1 MDMKSNQYYKNE
13 ALSALRGN
21 WANALVATI
30 ILVALA
36 LFFSSNDAINSYYQ
50 RIVINPFIGY
60 SLSFVSLFV
69 LLPLAVGYS
78 NSMRVLLET
87 GDNRLANNSFSLG
100 FGNWLHVVWGM
111 ILSTIYIFLWTLLLI
126 IPGIIKSYSYALTPY
141 ILVEHPEM
149 SANEAIEESMSD
161 GRSQIRP
168 VLSSAF
174 FHRLGD
180 TQHLVF
186 RSGFLLAHSVPDD
199 RTGSLLQRHQ
209 EWSNAAAG
217 QCYRTRKSIVREF
230 I

>member
-30 ILVALA
+30 IFIALA

-50 RIVINPFIGY
+50 RVVINPFIGY

-87 GDNRLANNSFSLG
+87 GDNRLTNNSFSLG

-149 SANEAIEESMSD
+149 SANEAIEESMRLMD
-161 GRSQIRP
+161 GHKFDLFYLQLSFIGWAILSILSLGLGVFWLIPYQMTSQAAFYRDIKNGAMPLQDNVIEPER
-168 VLSSAF
+168 VL
-174 FHRLGD
+174 
-180 TQHLVF
+180 
-186 RSGFLLAHSVPDD
+186 
-199 RTGSLLQRHQ
+199 
-209 EWSNAAAG
+209 
-217 QCYRTRKSIVREF
+217 
-230 I
+230 

>member
-1 MDMKSNQYYKNE
+1 MKSNQYYKNE

-30 ILVALA
+30 IFIALA

-87 GDNRLANNSFSLG
+87 GDNRLTNNSFSLG

-149 SANEAIEESMSD
+149 SANEAIEESMRLMD
-161 GRSQIRP
+161 GHKFDLFYLQLSFIGWAILSILSLGLGFFWLIPYQMTAQAAFYRDIKKGAMPLQDNVIEPER
-168 VLSSAF
+168 VL
-174 FHRLGD
+174 
-180 TQHLVF
+180 
-186 RSGFLLAHSVPDD
+186 
-199 RTGSLLQRHQ
+199 
-209 EWSNAAAG
+209 
-217 QCYRTRKSIVREF
+217 
-230 I
+230 

>member
-1 MDMKSNQYYKNE
+1 MKSNQYYKNE

-60 SLSFVSLFV
+60 SLTFVSLFV

-111 ILSTIYIFLWTLLLI
+111 VLSTIYIFLWTLLLI

-149 SANEAIEESMSD
+149 SANEAIEESMRLMD
-161 GRSQIRP
+161 GHKFDLFYLQLSFIGWAILSILSLGLGFFWLIPYQMTAQAAFYRDIKNEAMPLQDNVIEPER
-168 VLSSAF
+168 VL
-174 FHRLGD
+174 
-180 TQHLVF
+180 
-186 RSGFLLAHSVPDD
+186 
-199 RTGSLLQRHQ
+199 
-209 EWSNAAAG
+209 
-217 QCYRTRKSIVREF
+217 
-230 I
+230 

>member
-1 MDMKSNQYYKNE
+1 MKSNQYYKNE

-30 ILVALA
+30 IFVALT

-149 SANEAIEESMSD
+149 SANEAIEESMRLMD
-161 GRSQIRP
+161 GHKFDLFYLQ
-168 VLSSAF
+168 LSFIGWAILSILS
-174 FHRLGD
+174 LG
-180 TQHLVF
+180 L
-186 RSGFLLAHSVPDD
+186 GFLWLIPYQMTAQAAFYRDIKNEAMP
-199 RTGSLLQRHQ
+199 LQDNVIEPER
-209 EWSNAAAG
+209 
-217 QCYRTRKSIVREF
+217 VL
-230 I
+230 

>member
-30 ILVALA
+30 ILIALA

-50 RIVINPFIGY
+50 RVVINPFIGY

-87 GDNRLANNSFSLG
+87 GDNRLTNNSFSLG

-149 SANEAIEESMSD
+149 SANEAIEESMRLMD
-161 GRSQIRP
+161 GHKFDLFYLQLSFIGWAILSILSLGLGFFWLIPYQMTAQAAFYRDIKNEAMPLQDNVIEPER
-168 VLSSAF
+168 VL
-174 FHRLGD
+174 
-180 TQHLVF
+180 
-186 RSGFLLAHSVPDD
+186 
-199 RTGSLLQRHQ
+199 
-209 EWSNAAAG
+209 
-217 QCYRTRKSIVREF
+217 
-230 I
+230 

>member
-30 ILVALA
+30 ILIALM
-36 LFFSSNDAINSYYQ
+36 LFFSSNEAVNSYYQ
-50 RIVINPFIGY
+50 RVVINPFIGY

-69 LLPLAVGYS
+69 LLPLAVGYI

-87 GDNRLANNSFSLG
+87 GDNRLTNNSFSLG

-111 ILSTIYIFLWTLLLI
+111 VLSTIYIFLWTLLLI

-149 SANEAIEESMSD
+149 SANEAIEESMRLMD
-161 GRSQIRP
+161 GHKFDMFYLQLSFIGWAILSILSLGLGFFWLIPYQMTAQAAFYRDIKNEAMPLQDNVIEPER
-168 VLSSAF
+168 VL
-174 FHRLGD
+174 
-180 TQHLVF
+180 
-186 RSGFLLAHSVPDD
+186 
-199 RTGSLLQRHQ
+199 
-209 EWSNAAAG
+209 
-217 QCYRTRKSIVREF
+217 
-230 I
+230 

>member
-1 MDMKSNQYYKNE
+1 MKSNQYYKNE

-30 ILVALA
+30 ILIALA

-149 SANEAIEESMSD
+149 SANEAIEESMRLMD
-161 GRSQIRP
+161 GHKFDLFYLQLSFIGWAILSILSLGLGFFWLIPYQMTAQAAFYRDIKNEAMPLQDNVIEPER
-168 VLSSAF
+168 VL
-174 FHRLGD
+174 
-180 TQHLVF
+180 
-186 RSGFLLAHSVPDD
+186 
-199 RTGSLLQRHQ
+199 
-209 EWSNAAAG
+209 
-217 QCYRTRKSIVREF
+217 
-230 I
+230 

>member
-60 SLSFVSLFV
+60 SLSFISLFV
-69 LLPLAVGYS
+69 LLPLAAGYS

-87 GDNRLANNSFSLG
+87 GDNRLTNNSFSLA

-149 SANEAIEESMSD
+149 SANEAIEESMRLMD
-161 GRSQIRP
+161 GHKFDLFYLQLSFIGWAILSILSLGLGFFWLIPYQMTAQAAFYRDIKNEAMPLQDNVIEPER
-168 VLSSAF
+168 VL
-174 FHRLGD
+174 
-180 TQHLVF
+180 
-186 RSGFLLAHSVPDD
+186 
-199 RTGSLLQRHQ
+199 
-209 EWSNAAAG
+209 
-217 QCYRTRKSIVREF
+217 
-230 I
+230 

>member
-60 SLSFVSLFV
+60 SLTFVSLFV

-149 SANEAIEESMSD
+149 SANEAIEESMRLMD
-161 GRSQIRP
+161 GHKFDLFYLQLSFIGWAILSILSLGLGFFWLIPYQMTAQAAFYRDIKNEAMPLQDNVIEPER
-168 VLSSAF
+168 VL
-174 FHRLGD
+174 
-180 TQHLVF
+180 
-186 RSGFLLAHSVPDD
+186 
-199 RTGSLLQRHQ
+199 
-209 EWSNAAAG
+209 
-217 QCYRTRKSIVREF
+217 
-230 I
+230 

>member
-1 MDMKSNQYYKNE
+1 MKSNQYYKNE

-30 ILVALA
+30 ILVALT

-50 RIVINPFIGY
+50 RIVMNPFIGY
-60 SLSFVSLFV
+60 SLSFISLFV

-87 GDNRLANNSFSLG
+87 GDNRLTNNSFSLG

-149 SANEAIEESMSD
+149 SANEAIEESMRLMD
-161 GRSQIRP
+161 GHKFDLFYLQLSFIGWAILSILSLGLGFFWLIPYQMTAQAAFYRDIKNEAMPLQDSVIEPER
-168 VLSSAF
+168 VL
-174 FHRLGD
+174 
-180 TQHLVF
+180 
-186 RSGFLLAHSVPDD
+186 
-199 RTGSLLQRHQ
+199 
-209 EWSNAAAG
+209 
-217 QCYRTRKSIVREF
+217 
-230 I
+230 

>member
-87 GDNRLANNSFSLG
+87 GDNRLTNNSFSLG

-149 SANEAIEESMSD
+149 SANEAIEESMRLMD
-161 GRSQIRP
+161 GHKFDLFYLQLSFIGWAILSILSLGLGVFWLIPYQMTAQAAFYRDIKNEAMPLQDSVIEPER
-168 VLSSAF
+168 VL
-174 FHRLGD
+174 
-180 TQHLVF
+180 
-186 RSGFLLAHSVPDD
+186 
-199 RTGSLLQRHQ
+199 
-209 EWSNAAAG
+209 
-217 QCYRTRKSIVREF
+217 
-230 I
+230 

>member
-30 ILVALA
+30 IFIALA

-87 GDNRLANNSFSLG
+87 GDNRLTNNSFSLG

-149 SANEAIEESMSD
+149 SANEAIEESMRLMD
-161 GRSQIRP
+161 GHKFDLFYLQLSFIGWAILSILSLGLGFFWLIPYQMTAQAAFYRDIKNEAMPLQDNVIEPER
-168 VLSSAF
+168 VL
-174 FHRLGD
+174 
-180 TQHLVF
+180 
-186 RSGFLLAHSVPDD
+186 
-199 RTGSLLQRHQ
+199 
-209 EWSNAAAG
+209 
-217 QCYRTRKSIVREF
+217 
-230 I
+230 

>member
-87 GDNRLANNSFSLG
+87 GDNRLTNNSFSLG

-149 SANEAIEESMSD
+149 SANEAIEESMRLMD
-161 GRSQIRP
+161 GHKFDLFYLQLSFIGWAILSILSLGLGFFWLIPYQMTAQAAFYRDIKNEAMPLQDNVIEPER
-168 VLSSAF
+168 VL
-174 FHRLGD
+174 
-180 TQHLVF
+180 
-186 RSGFLLAHSVPDD
+186 
-199 RTGSLLQRHQ
+199 
-209 EWSNAAAG
+209 
-217 QCYRTRKSIVREF
+217 
-230 I
+230 

>member
-13 ALSALRGN
+13 ALAALRGN

-30 ILVALA
+30 IFVALA

-69 LLPLAVGYS
+69 LLPLAAGYS

-87 GDNRLANNSFSLG
+87 GDNRLTNNSFSLA

-149 SANEAIEESMSD
+149 SANEAIEESMRLMD
-161 GRSQIRP
+161 GHKFDLFYLQLSFIGWAILSILSLGLGFFWLIPYQMTAQAAFYRDIKNEAMPLQDNVIEPER
-168 VLSSAF
+168 VL
-174 FHRLGD
+174 
-180 TQHLVF
+180 
-186 RSGFLLAHSVPDD
+186 
-199 RTGSLLQRHQ
+199 
-209 EWSNAAAG
+209 
-217 QCYRTRKSIVREF
+217 
-230 I
+230 

>member
-30 ILVALA
+30 ILIALA

-60 SLSFVSLFV
+60 SLTFISMFV

-87 GDNRLANNSFSLG
+87 GDNRLTNNSFSLG

-111 ILSTIYIFLWTLLLI
+111 VLSTIYIFLWTLLLI

-149 SANEAIEESMSD
+149 SANEAIEESMRLMD
-161 GRSQIRP
+161 GHKFDLFYLQLSFIGWAILSILSLGLGFFWLIPYQMTAQAAFYRDIKNEAMPLQDNVIEPER
-168 VLSSAF
+168 VL
-174 FHRLGD
+174 
-180 TQHLVF
+180 
-186 RSGFLLAHSVPDD
+186 
-199 RTGSLLQRHQ
+199 
-209 EWSNAAAG
+209 
-217 QCYRTRKSIVREF
+217 
-230 I
+230 

>member
-1 MDMKSNQYYKNE
+1 MKSNQYYKNE

-149 SANEAIEESMSD
+149 SANEAIEESMRLMD
-161 GRSQIRP
+161 GHKFDLFYLQLSFIGWAILSILSLGLGFFWLIPYQMTAQAAFYRDINNEAMPLQDNVIEPER
-168 VLSSAF
+168 VL
-174 FHRLGD
+174 
-180 TQHLVF
+180 
-186 RSGFLLAHSVPDD
+186 
-199 RTGSLLQRHQ
+199 
-209 EWSNAAAG
+209 
-217 QCYRTRKSIVREF
+217 
-230 I
+230 

>member
-1 MDMKSNQYYKNE
+1 MKSNQYYKNE

-87 GDNRLANNSFSLG
+87 GDNRLTNNSFSLA

-149 SANEAIEESMSD
+149 SANEAIEESMRLMD
-161 GRSQIRP
+161 GHKFDLFYLQLSFIGWAILSILSLGLGVFWLIPYQMTAQAAFYRDIKNEAMPLQDNVIEPER
-168 VLSSAF
+168 VL
-174 FHRLGD
+174 
-180 TQHLVF
+180 
-186 RSGFLLAHSVPDD
+186 
-199 RTGSLLQRHQ
+199 
-209 EWSNAAAG
+209 
-217 QCYRTRKSIVREF
+217 
-230 I
+230 

>member
-30 ILVALA
+30 ILVALT

-87 GDNRLANNSFSLG
+87 GDNRLANNSFSLA

-149 SANEAIEESMSD
+149 SANEAIEESMRLMD
-161 GRSQIRP
+161 GHKFDLFYLQLSFIGWAILSILSLGLGVFWLIPYQMTAQAAFYRDIKNEAMPLQDSVIEPER
-168 VLSSAF
+168 VL
-174 FHRLGD
+174 
-180 TQHLVF
+180 
-186 RSGFLLAHSVPDD
+186 
-199 RTGSLLQRHQ
+199 
-209 EWSNAAAG
+209 
-217 QCYRTRKSIVREF
+217 
-230 I
+230 

>member
-60 SLSFVSLFV
+60 SLTFVSLFV

-149 SANEAIEESMSD
+149 SANEAIEESMRLMD
-161 GRSQIRP
+161 GHKFDLFYLQLSFIGWAILSILSLGLGVFWLIPYQMTAQAAFYRDIKNEAMPLQDNVIEPER
-168 VLSSAF
+168 VL
-174 FHRLGD
+174 
-180 TQHLVF
+180 
-186 RSGFLLAHSVPDD
+186 
-199 RTGSLLQRHQ
+199 
-209 EWSNAAAG
+209 
-217 QCYRTRKSIVREF
+217 
-230 I
+230 

>member
-1 MDMKSNQYYKNE
+1 MKSNQYYKNE

-87 GDNRLANNSFSLG
+87 GDNRLTNNSFSLG

-149 SANEAIEESMSD
+149 SANEAIEESMRLMD
-161 GRSQIRP
+161 GHKFDLFYLQLSFIGWAILSILSLGLGIFWLIPYQMTAQAAFYRDIKNEAMPLQDNVIEPER
-168 VLSSAF
+168 VL
-174 FHRLGD
+174 
-180 TQHLVF
+180 
-186 RSGFLLAHSVPDD
+186 
-199 RTGSLLQRHQ
+199 
-209 EWSNAAAG
+209 
-217 QCYRTRKSIVREF
+217 
-230 I
+230 

>member
-50 RIVINPFIGY
+50 RVVINPFIGY
-60 SLSFVSLFV
+60 SLTFISMFV

-149 SANEAIEESMSD
+149 SANEAIEESMRLMD
-161 GRSQIRP
+161 GHKFDLFYLQLSFIGWAILSILSLGLGFFWLIPYQMTAQAAFYRDIKNEAMPLQDNVIEPER
-168 VLSSAF
+168 VL
-174 FHRLGD
+174 
-180 TQHLVF
+180 
-186 RSGFLLAHSVPDD
+186 
-199 RTGSLLQRHQ
+199 
-209 EWSNAAAG
+209 
-217 QCYRTRKSIVREF
+217 
-230 I
+230 

>member
-1 MDMKSNQYYKNE
+1 MKSNQYYKNE

-30 ILVALA
+30 IFVALT

-60 SLSFVSLFV
+60 SLSFISLFV
-69 LLPLAVGYS
+69 LLPLAAGYS

-87 GDNRLANNSFSLG
+87 GDNRLTNNSFSLG

-111 ILSTIYIFLWTLLLI
+111 ILGTIDIFLWTLLLI

-149 SANEAIEESMSD
+149 SANEAIEESMRLMD
-161 GRSQIRP
+161 GHKFDLFYLQLSFISWAILSILSLGLGVFWLIPYQMTAQAAFYRDIKNGAMPLQDNVIEPER
-168 VLSSAF
+168 VL
-174 FHRLGD
+174 
-180 TQHLVF
+180 
-186 RSGFLLAHSVPDD
+186 
-199 RTGSLLQRHQ
+199 
-209 EWSNAAAG
+209 
-217 QCYRTRKSIVREF
+217 
-230 I
+230 

>member
-1 MDMKSNQYYKNE
+1 MKSNQYYKNE

-30 ILVALA
+30 IFLALT

-69 LLPLAVGYS
+69 LLPLAAGYS

-87 GDNRLANNSFSLG
+87 GDNRLTNNSFSLA

-149 SANEAIEESMSD
+149 SANEAIEESMRLMD
-161 GRSQIRP
+161 GHKFDLFYLQLSFIGWAILSILSLGLGVFWLIPYQMTAQAAFYRDIKNEAMPLQDSVIEPER
-168 VLSSAF
+168 VL
-174 FHRLGD
+174 
-180 TQHLVF
+180 
-186 RSGFLLAHSVPDD
+186 
-199 RTGSLLQRHQ
+199 
-209 EWSNAAAG
+209 
-217 QCYRTRKSIVREF
+217 
-230 I
+230 

>member
-36 LFFSSNDAINSYYQ
+36 LFFSSNEAINSYYQ

-87 GDNRLANNSFSLG
+87 GDNRLTNNSFSLG

-149 SANEAIEESMSD
+149 SANEAIEESMRLMD
-161 GRSQIRP
+161 GHKFDLFYLQLSFIGWAILSILSLGLGFFWLIPYQMTAQAAFYRDIKNEAMPLQDNVIEPER
-168 VLSSAF
+168 VL
-174 FHRLGD
+174 
-180 TQHLVF
+180 
-186 RSGFLLAHSVPDD
+186 
-199 RTGSLLQRHQ
+199 
-209 EWSNAAAG
+209 
-217 QCYRTRKSIVREF
+217 
-230 I
+230 

>member
-1 MDMKSNQYYKNE
+1 MAMKSNQYYKNE

-60 SLSFVSLFV
+60 SLSFISLFV

-149 SANEAIEESMSD
+149 SANEAIEESMRLMD
-161 GRSQIRP
+161 GHKFDLFYLQLSFIGWAILSILSLGLGFFWLIPYQMTAQAAFYRDIKNEAMPLQDNVIEPER
-168 VLSSAF
+168 VL
-174 FHRLGD
+174 
-180 TQHLVF
+180 
-186 RSGFLLAHSVPDD
+186 
-199 RTGSLLQRHQ
+199 
-209 EWSNAAAG
+209 
-217 QCYRTRKSIVREF
+217 
-230 I
+230 

>member
-30 ILVALA
+30 IFIALA

-50 RIVINPFIGY
+50 RVVINPFIGY

-87 GDNRLANNSFSLG
+87 GDNRLTNNSFSLG

-111 ILSTIYIFLWTLLLI
+111 VLSSIYIFLWTLLLI

-149 SANEAIEESMSD
+149 SANEAIEESMRLMD
-161 GRSQIRP
+161 GHKFDLFYLQLSFIGWAILSILSLGLGFFWLIPYQMTAQAAFYRDIKNEAMPLQDNVIEPER
-168 VLSSAF
+168 VL
-174 FHRLGD
+174 
-180 TQHLVF
+180 
-186 RSGFLLAHSVPDD
+186 
-199 RTGSLLQRHQ
+199 
-209 EWSNAAAG
+209 
-217 QCYRTRKSIVREF
+217 
-230 I
+230 

>member
-1 MDMKSNQYYKNE
+1 MNMKSNQYYKNE
-13 ALSALRGN
+13 AISALRGN

-36 LFFSSNDAINSYYQ
+36 LFFSSNEAINSYYQ

-149 SANEAIEESMSD
+149 SANEAIEESMRLMD
-161 GRSQIRP
+161 GHKFDLFYLQLSFIGWAILSILSLGLGFFWLIPYQMTAQAAFYRDIKNEAMPLQDNVIEPER
-168 VLSSAF
+168 VL
-174 FHRLGD
+174 
-180 TQHLVF
+180 
-186 RSGFLLAHSVPDD
+186 
-199 RTGSLLQRHQ
+199 
-209 EWSNAAAG
+209 
-217 QCYRTRKSIVREF
+217 
-230 I
+230 

>member
-1 MDMKSNQYYKNE
+1 MKSNQYYKNE

-30 ILVALA
+30 IFVALT

-78 NSMRVLLET
+78 NSLRVLLET

-149 SANEAIEESMSD
+149 SANEAIEESMRLMD
-161 GRSQIRP
+161 GHKFDLFYLQLSFIGWAILSILSLGLGFFWLFPYQMTAQAAFYRDIKNEAMPLQDNVIEPER
-168 VLSSAF
+168 VL
-174 FHRLGD
+174 
-180 TQHLVF
+180 
-186 RSGFLLAHSVPDD
+186 
-199 RTGSLLQRHQ
+199 
-209 EWSNAAAG
+209 
-217 QCYRTRKSIVREF
+217 
-230 I
+230 

>member
-1 MDMKSNQYYKNE
+1 MKSNQYYKNE

-30 ILVALA
+30 IFLALT

-69 LLPLAVGYS
+69 LLPLAAGYS

-149 SANEAIEESMSD
+149 SANEAIEESMRLMD
-161 GRSQIRP
+161 GHKFDLFYLQLSFIGWAILSILSLGLGFFWLIPYQMTAQAAFYRDIKNEAMPLQDNVIEPER
-168 VLSSAF
+168 VL
-174 FHRLGD
+174 
-180 TQHLVF
+180 
-186 RSGFLLAHSVPDD
+186 
-199 RTGSLLQRHQ
+199 
-209 EWSNAAAG
+209 
-217 QCYRTRKSIVREF
+217 
-230 I
+230 

>member
-30 ILVALA
+30 IFIALA
-36 LFFSSNDAINSYYQ
+36 LFFSSNDSINSYYQ

-60 SLSFVSLFV
+60 SLSFISLFV
-69 LLPLAVGYS
+69 LLPLAAGYS

-87 GDNRLANNSFSLG
+87 GDNRLTNNSFSLA

-149 SANEAIEESMSD
+149 SANEAIEESMRLMD
-161 GRSQIRP
+161 GHKFDLFYLQLSFIGWAILSILSLGLGVFWLIPYQMTAQAAFYRDIKNEAMPLQDNVIEPER
-168 VLSSAF
+168 VL
-174 FHRLGD
+174 
-180 TQHLVF
+180 
-186 RSGFLLAHSVPDD
+186 
-199 RTGSLLQRHQ
+199 
-209 EWSNAAAG
+209 
-217 QCYRTRKSIVREF
+217 
-230 I
+230 

>member
-1 MDMKSNQYYKNE
+1 MKSNQYYKNE

-69 LLPLAVGYS
+69 LLPLAAGYS

-149 SANEAIEESMSD
+149 SANEAIEESMRLMD
-161 GRSQIRP
+161 GHKFDLFYLQLSFIGWAILSILSLGLGVFWLIPYQMTAQAAFYRDIKNEAMPLQDNVIEPER
-168 VLSSAF
+168 VL
-174 FHRLGD
+174 
-180 TQHLVF
+180 
-186 RSGFLLAHSVPDD
+186 
-199 RTGSLLQRHQ
+199 
-209 EWSNAAAG
+209 
-217 QCYRTRKSIVREF
+217 
-230 I
+230 

>member
-30 ILVALA
+30 IFIALA

-50 RIVINPFIGY
+50 RVVINPFIGY
-60 SLSFVSLFV
+60 SLTFVSMFV

-87 GDNRLANNSFSLG
+87 GDNRLTNNSFSLG
-100 FGNWLHVVWGM
+100 FGNWPHVVWGM
-111 ILSTIYIFLWTLLLI
+111 ILGTIYIFLWTLLLI

-149 SANEAIEESMSD
+149 SANEAIEESMRLMD
-161 GRSQIRP
+161 GHKFDLFYLQLSFIGWAILSILSLGLGVFWLIPYQMTAQAAFYRDIKNGAMPLQDNVIEPER
-168 VLSSAF
+168 VL
-174 FHRLGD
+174 
-180 TQHLVF
+180 
-186 RSGFLLAHSVPDD
+186 
-199 RTGSLLQRHQ
+199 
-209 EWSNAAAG
+209 
-217 QCYRTRKSIVREF
+217 
-230 I
+230 

>member
-1 MDMKSNQYYKNE
+1 MKSNQYYKDE

-30 ILVALA
+30 IFVALA

-60 SLSFVSLFV
+60 SLSFISLFV
-69 LLPLAVGYS
+69 LLPLAAGYS

-87 GDNRLANNSFSLG
+87 GDNRLTNNSFSLA

-149 SANEAIEESMSD
+149 SANEAIEESMRLMD
-161 GRSQIRP
+161 GHKFDLFYLQLSFIGWAILSILSLGLGFFWLIPYQMTAQAAFYRDIKNEAMPLQDSVIEPER
-168 VLSSAF
+168 VL
-174 FHRLGD
+174 
-180 TQHLVF
+180 
-186 RSGFLLAHSVPDD
+186 
-199 RTGSLLQRHQ
+199 
-209 EWSNAAAG
+209 
-217 QCYRTRKSIVREF
+217 
-230 I
+230 

>member
-30 ILVALA
+30 IFIALA

-69 LLPLAVGYS
+69 LLPLAAGYS

-87 GDNRLANNSFSLG
+87 GDNRLTNNSFSLG

-141 ILVEHPEM
+141 ILVEHP
-149 SANEAIEESMSD
+149 
-161 GRSQIRP
+161 
-168 VLSSAF
+168 
-174 FHRLGD
+174 
-180 TQHLVF
+180 
-186 RSGFLLAHSVPDD
+186 
-199 RTGSLLQRHQ
+199 
-209 EWSNAAAG
+209 
-217 QCYRTRKSIVREF
+217 
-230 I
+230 

>member
-1 MDMKSNQYYKNE
+1 MKSNQYYKNE

-60 SLSFVSLFV
+60 SLTFVSLFV

-111 ILSTIYIFLWTLLLI
+111 VLSTIYIFLWTLLLI

-149 SANEAIEESMSD
+149 SANEAIEESMRLMD
-161 GRSQIRP
+161 GHKFDLFYLQLSFIGWAILSILSLGLGFFWLIPYQMTTQAAFYRDIKNGAMPLQDNVIEPER
-168 VLSSAF
+168 VL
-174 FHRLGD
+174 
-180 TQHLVF
+180 
-186 RSGFLLAHSVPDD
+186 
-199 RTGSLLQRHQ
+199 
-209 EWSNAAAG
+209 
-217 QCYRTRKSIVREF
+217 
-230 I
+230 

>member
-1 MDMKSNQYYKNE
+1 MDMRSNQYYKNE

-30 ILVALA
+30 ILIALA
-36 LFFSSNDAINSYYQ
+36 LFFSSNDVINSYYQ

-69 LLPLAVGYS
+69 LLPLAAGYS

-87 GDNRLANNSFSLG
+87 GDNRLTNNSFSLG

-149 SANEAIEESMSD
+149 SANEAIEESMRLMD
-161 GRSQIRP
+161 GHKFDLFYLQLSFIGWAILSILSLGLGVFWLIPYQMTAQAAFYRDIKNEAMPLQDNVIEPER
-168 VLSSAF
+168 VL
-174 FHRLGD
+174 
-180 TQHLVF
+180 
-186 RSGFLLAHSVPDD
+186 
-199 RTGSLLQRHQ
+199 
-209 EWSNAAAG
+209 
-217 QCYRTRKSIVREF
+217 
-230 I
+230 

>member
-30 ILVALA
+30 IFIALA

-50 RIVINPFIGY
+50 RVVINPFIGY

-87 GDNRLANNSFSLG
+87 GDNRLTNNSFSLG

-149 SANEAIEESMSD
+149 SANEAIEESTRLMD
-161 GRSQIRP
+161 GHKFDLFYLQLSFIGWAILSILSLGLGVFWLIPYQMTAQAAFYRDIKNGAMPLQDNVIEPER
-168 VLSSAF
+168 VL
-174 FHRLGD
+174 
-180 TQHLVF
+180 
-186 RSGFLLAHSVPDD
+186 
-199 RTGSLLQRHQ
+199 
-209 EWSNAAAG
+209 
-217 QCYRTRKSIVREF
+217 
-230 I
+230 

>member
-1 MDMKSNQYYKNE
+1 MKSNQYYKNE

-30 ILVALA
+30 ILIALA

-87 GDNRLANNSFSLG
+87 GDNRLTNNSFSLG
-100 FGNWLHVVWGM
+100 FRNWLHVVWGM

-149 SANEAIEESMSD
+149 SANEAIEESMRLMD
-161 GRSQIRP
+161 GHKFDLFYLQLSFIGWAILSILSLGLGFFWLIPYQMTAQAAFYRDIKNEAMPLQDNVIEPER
-168 VLSSAF
+168 VL
-174 FHRLGD
+174 
-180 TQHLVF
+180 
-186 RSGFLLAHSVPDD
+186 
-199 RTGSLLQRHQ
+199 
-209 EWSNAAAG
+209 
-217 QCYRTRKSIVREF
+217 
-230 I
+230 

>member
-13 ALSALRGN
+13 ALAALRGN

-30 ILVALA
+30 IFLALT

-87 GDNRLANNSFSLG
+87 GDNRLTNNSFSLG

-149 SANEAIEESMSD
+149 SANEAIEESMRLMD
-161 GRSQIRP
+161 GHKFDLFYLQLSFIGWAILSILSLGLGFFWLIPYQMTAQAAFYRDIKNEAMPLQDNVIEPER
-168 VLSSAF
+168 VL
-174 FHRLGD
+174 
-180 TQHLVF
+180 
-186 RSGFLLAHSVPDD
+186 
-199 RTGSLLQRHQ
+199 
-209 EWSNAAAG
+209 
-217 QCYRTRKSIVREF
+217 
-230 I
+230 